1 MPESVT
7 RKRVLLLSR
16 MLTQGGSERQLTL
29 MALNLD
35 RRRYDVRVGV
45 MIDNGIRADDL
56 RAAGIPISVYP
67 IRKLVSPGTL
77 RQGWALKCYIEREK
91 IDLVHSFDVPMN
103 AIGLPFARMSRGAVI
118 LSSQRAHREL
128 SDGIYRR
135 LLRFS
140 DRLVAGTV
148 VNCDFVRRHLIED
161 EGVAPGRIHLCYNGL
176 DLSALA
182 PSRARP
188 AAFGPA
194 ETVVGVVC
202 ALRPEK
208 GLETLF
214 EGFAHVAAE
223 FPAARLAFVGGG
235 PMREP
240 LTQMAR
246 ERGLADRVDFTGET
260 KEVARMLAG
269 IDIFVLPSRSEALS
283 NSLMEA
289 MAMGCFAI
297 ASRVG
302 GNPELVTDGETGL
315 LFERDRP
322 EDLARALRQALRN
335 PDWRRD
341 LARAGE
347 RRMRTEFPVERAAQ
361 RMSEI
366 YELFL
371 GNRA

>member
-1 MPESVT
+1 
-7 RKRVLLLSR
+7 
-16 MLTQGGSERQLTL
+16 
-29 MALNLD
+29 
-35 RRRYDVRVGV
+35 
-45 MIDNGIRADDL
+45 
-56 RAAGIPISVYP
+56 
-67 IRKLVSPGTL
+67 
-77 RQGWALKCYIEREK
+77 
-91 IDLVHSFDVPMN
+91 
-103 AIGLPFARMSRGAVI
+103 
-118 LSSQRAHREL
+118 
-128 SDGIYRR
+128 
-135 LLRFS
+135 
-140 DRLVAGTV
+140 
-148 VNCDFVRRHLIED
+148 LIED
-161 EGVAPGRIHLCYNGL
+161 EGVAPARIHLCYNGL
-176 DLSALA
+176 DLGALA

-188 AAFGPA
+188 AEFGPA

-214 EGFAHVAAE
+214 EGFAQVAAE
-223 FPAARLAFVGGG
+223 FPATRLALVGGG

-246 ERGLADRVDFTGET
+246 ERGLADRLDFTGET

-302 GNPELVTDGETGL
+302 GNPELVSDGETGL

-322 EDLARALRQALRN
+322 GDLARALRRALRN

-347 RRMRTEFPVERAAQ
+347 RRMRTEFPVERAAR

-371 GNRA
+371 GSHA